1 MRSTCPVS
9 HFSLLP
15 LIWARDALHVCSLAN
30 RLCGDCPQ
38 MEMDAWLG
46 CSDPRMDPRDF
57 AVTYDRPNPA
67 ELLARNATRSRHVR

>member
-1 MRSTCPVS
+1 
-9 HFSLLP
+9 
-15 LIWARDALHVCSLAN
+15 
-30 RLCGDCPQ
+30 